1 MASWYDP
8 IVDVLGSVGRGV
20 INAAPAAFQYLAAR
34 ENSQTARDIA
44 KVQSGASGPAKV
56 ATRVQQQRIQQGGGQ
71 PYMNFMGG
79 AQNGGNILQ
88 QLGIQQPQQS
98 GIVFDAST
106 AVAPYIA
113 DKLGQYLF
121 GPGQEGAPT
130 TGGNGGVAMQM
141 PGQYGMQCRRG
152 GTALIQ
158 APQAF
163 TEGAPGLRARS
174 TFIVQNPMTGN
185 LNWYRNMGKPV
196 LFSGDLAA
204 EK

>member
-1 MASWYDP
+1 MA
-8 IVDVLGSVGRGV
+8 
-20 INAAPAAFQYLAAR
+20 
-34 ENSQTARDIA
+34 
-44 KVQSGASGPAKV
+44 
-56 ATRVQQQRIQQGGGQ
+56 
-71 PYMNFMGG
+71 
-79 AQNGGNILQ
+79 
-88 QLGIQQPQQS
+88 QQS
-98 GIVFDAST
+98 GVVFDAST

-113 DKLGQYLF
+113 DKLGAYLF
-121 GPGQEGAPT
+121 GGAGGT
-130 TGGNGGVAMQM
+130 NGGNGGAVAMQM
-141 PGQYGMQCRRG
+141 PGQYGAQCRGG

-204 EK
+204 EKRVSRVRRRVGAGRRSYHRKR